1 MRRRKS
7 TKVTIGHMVIFILAL
22 ALSIAAVQLL
32 PIPEKFKMMTFF
44 LLIPAISAAGVF
56 IISIA
61 GKKKR

>member
-1 MRRRKS
+1 MRRRRT
-7 TKVTIGHMVIFILAL
+7 TKTTIRYIVIYIIAL

-32 PIPEKFKMMTFF
+32 PIPGKFKMMTFF